1 MPLLIAFNCSLISY
15 RGLRVKLTIKARLW
29 LFGTILLALMAVIM
43 AFGVSGMSSLE
54 RAISTIYDDRLIP
67 TRQLGRINGLMR
79 DNQMQ
84 LGEIA
89 TYNPQLEENR
99 GIDGATQINQHA
111 QVIIEQIAEIDR
123 IWQAYMATSLTAE
136 EAASAEKFLNARMTF
151 VSQGLRPALSHYQ
164 RGDFTSGNRHVRESV
179 RPLFY
184 AASETLRQ
192 LLEFQE
198 SIADSI
204 YSDVKSEQRKSLAI
218 KLLSF
223 SVALIFGL
231 LFTLLLVRSID
242 RPLKRMIDYFSAMA
256 QGDLTQDIQVGRKD
270 EIGQTLQ
277 SLQAM
282 QSQLHET
289 IYRIQQSADNIA
301 TGSAQIS
308 TGNLDLSQRT
318 EEQASSLQ
326 ETATSMEQVAAT
338 VRQNAEHIAEAN
350 KLASEASQAAKSG
363 GEQSH
368 EVKGKMGELNE
379 SSEKIRGIVDVIDS
393 IAFQTNILALNAS
406 VEAARAGEQGRG
418 FAVVASEVRNLAQR
432 SADAAKEIQ
441 TLIGVNS
448 SIVQDGTQLV
458 EAAVHSMEAIVTS
471 VDRVSTLMHEVAQGS
486 QEQSSAVEQVNTA
499 VNEMDHVTQQNA
511 ALVEQ
516 TANASASLQDQA
528 SDLSRAVSVFK
539 LARQEYSPHTT
550 PSIASSRTQALSTS
564 KQARTPTFSK
574 ESHNKLH
581 TNVSQNTE
589 GEWETF

>member
-1 MPLLIAFNCSLISY
+1 M
-15 RGLRVKLTIKARLW
+15 KLTIKARLW